1 MKSYDIKIQSYGT
14 LDPEI
19 VESSLVDAAERGEN
33 YLNPEE
39 FMHYGEFESL
49 EDALQAHYN
58 EAAELYNCYK
68 YDR

>member
-14 LDPEI
+14 LGPEI

-39 FMHYGEFESL
+39 FMHWGEFESL
-49 EDALQAHYN
+49 EDALQAYNN